1 MKFWRALERL
11 PDGAVMLEWE
21 RELGDEFDAARPLLL
36 LSQDLAK
43 TYPCTNSAGCGVPHR
58 VEEHGRDGR
67 IALCDVDEWC
77 PPIRIE
83 SADLLVLTVDKA
95 KLCRR
100 IAKALGFTEPMG
112 RNGTGARADWIGTYG
127 AANSGVFLMCPGDS
141 MRMHREVERLFCAHP
156 DPFVLFTPTGV
167 HCSREVASA
176 LKRESCLHIPLAGAL
191 ALNGPGGL
199 TVRKSIQP
207 MLDRFTQGLA
217 EGKGL
222 VKTVEQL
229 HRNVELVAK
238 DKYELR
244 RENEELRRLHADGCL
259 KFATRV
265 RGEDFQAFAVI
276 MALGNRN
283 AAADFLKLPPRTFY
297 DQVDKWQNGN
307 RDYQRMFR
315 LVEWRKAQGRKLK
328 VRLEDSIAFGD
339 SGGGTEN
346 PHTVEEVLTEMKDG
360 AVDSRDYPALLRDL
374 FELLASQNPQNWQGV
389 RKEAL
394 EILSE
399 EVPQ

>member
-11 PDGAVMLEWE
+11 PDGAVKMEWG
-21 RELGDEFDAARPLLL
+21 RELGDEFDNAWPFLLA
-36 LSQDLAK
+36 SQDLAK
-43 TYPCTNSAGCGVPHR
+43 TYPCTNPAGCGVPHR
-58 VEEHGRDGR
+58 VEEQGRDGW

-77 PPIRIE
+77 APIRVE
-83 SADLLVLTVDKA
+83 STDLLVFAVDRP
-95 KLCRR
+95 KLCRG
-100 IAKALGFTEPMG
+100 IGHGLGLTVPLA
-112 RNGTGARADWIGTYG
+112 RNGTGARADWVGTYG
-127 AANSGVFLMCPGDS
+127 LANSSVYLMCPGDS
-141 MRMHREVERLFCAHP
+141 TRMAREVERLFCAHA
-156 DPFVLFTPTGV
+156 DPFVLFTPTGM
-167 HCSREVASA
+167 HCSREVESA
-176 LKRESCLHIPLAGAL
+176 LKRQACLHIPLGL
-191 ALNGPGGL
+191 ALVWDGDGRL
-199 TVRKSIQP
+199 VATDSVKL
-207 MLDRFTQGLA
+207 MLNRFTRGLA
-217 EGKGL
+217 EGNGL

-229 HRNVELVAK
+229 HRNVDLIAK
-238 DKYELR
+238 DKFELR
-244 RENEELRRLHADGCL
+244 RENEELRKLHADGCL

-265 RGEDFQAFAVI
+265 HGEDFHAFAVI

-283 AAADFLKLPPRTFY
+283 AAADFLKAPHRTFY
-297 DQVDKWQNGN
+297 DRVNKWQNGS

-339 SGGGTEN
+339 SGGSAEN

-360 AVDSRDYPALLRDL
+360 AVDSRAYPELLRDIFDL
-374 FELLASQNPQNWQGV
+374 FAKQNAQNWQSV